1 MIEKKPIS
9 LLIVDDHRKV
19 HQALV
24 EMISFC
30 DGIEVLAHASNG
42 QEAISLC
49 DEYHPDIVLMDV
61 MMPVM
66 DGIEAT
72 RNIHAAHPEIKVLAL
87 SSFRDQGAVRAM
99 LENGAVG
106 YILKDS
112 SIEDLENIIRSA
124 YGGHN
129 ILSPEILQS
138 LLEVPPSDKTAD
150 DIGDLS
156 RREQEIL
163 VLFST
168 GLTNGEIAAQLSISI
183 STVKFHITN
192 ILSKLGVST
201 RAEALVIAARSQLV

>member
-138 LLEVPPSDKTAD
+138 LLEV
-150 DIGDLS
+150 
-156 RREQEIL
+156 
-163 VLFST
+163 LFST